1 VDFKRVVGNRRT
13 TRFYFPWRPVD
24 PEKIQIVL
32 EAARLASR
40 GVNAAW
46 AKAIVLQ
53 RDAISVEQRNQ
64 LKDPTT
70 SAQLDL
76 APIWICWFADLRAVD
91 DAIERETLKELV
103 ALYVLPPSHG
113 WSPRYVDSV
122 VKPQVLDPI
131 RNSETINYMLSC
143 REAALAV
150 SQALLAAVNEGLG
163 TALTSM
169 NPTAVQALTK
179 APDNY
184 SFMCA
189 QLLGY
194 SAESLEGGQRPRE
207 PFEVS
212 FFDGVYG
219 KPFKRDEGVVE
230 RLRDDGMI
238 QDQGQPWRKEEVRGL
253 AMMFDLPM

>member
-1 VDFKRVVGNRRT
+1 VEFKRVVGNRRT
-13 TRFYFPWRPVD
+13 IRFYYPWRPVER
-24 PEKIQIVL
+24 EKIQTVL

-40 GVNAAW
+40 GVNASW
-46 AKAIVLQ
+46 AKAIVLY
-53 RDAISVEQRNQ
+53 RDQVSEELRNR

-76 APIWICWFADLRAVD
+76 APVWICWFADLKAVD
-91 DAIERETLKELV
+91 VAIERETLKELV
-103 ALYVLPPSHG
+103 GLQVLPPSHG

-131 RNSETINYMLSC
+131 RTSETINYMLSC

-150 SQALLAAVNEGLG
+150 SQALLAAVDEGLG

-169 NPTAVQALTK
+169 NPAAVTTITK
-179 APDNY
+179 APENY

-194 SAESLEGGQRPRE
+194 SAESIEGGQRPRE
-207 PFEVS
+207 PFEDS
-212 FFDGVYG
+212 FFEGVYG
-219 KPFKRDEGVVE
+219 KPFKRDEAVVKH
-230 RLRDDGMI
+230 LRDAGMI
-238 QDQGQPWRKEEVRGL
+238 QDQGQPWRKAEVRGL
-253 AMMFDLPM
+253 ARMFELPT

>member
-1 VDFKRVVGNRRT
+1 MDFKRVVGNRRT
-13 TRFYFPWRPVD
+13 VRFYYPWRPVD
-24 PEKIQIVL
+24 RDKIQVVL

-46 AKAIVLQ
+46 AKAIVLY
-53 RDAISVEQRNQ
+53 RDDVSEEVRNQ

-76 APIWICWFADLRAVD
+76 APVWICWFADLHAID
-91 DAIERETLKELV
+91 DAIKRETLKELV
-103 ALYVLPPSHG
+103 ALHVLPPSHG

-131 RNSETINYMLSC
+131 RTSETINYMLSC

-150 SQALLAAVNEGLG
+150 SQALLAAVDEGLG

-169 NPTAVQALTK
+169 NPAAVMSITK

-212 FFDGVYG
+212 FFEGVYG
-219 KPFKRDEGVVE
+219 KPFKRDEAVVNH
-230 RLRDDGMI
+230 LRDLGMI
-238 QDQGQPWRKEEVRGL
+238 QDQGQPWKKQEVRGL
-253 AMMFDLPM
+253 ARMFDLPT

>member
-1 VDFKRVVGNRRT
+1 MDFKTVVGNRRT
-13 TRFYFPWRPVD
+13 TRFYYPWRPVSR
-24 PEKIQIVL
+24 ETIQVIL

-46 AKAIVLQ
+46 AKAIVLY
-53 RDAISVEQRNQ
+53 RDSVTEADRES

-76 APIWICWFADLRAVD
+76 APVWICWFADLNAVD

-103 ALYVLPPSHG
+103 GLHVLPPSHG

-122 VKPQVLDPI
+122 VVPQVLDPI
-131 RNSETINYMLSC
+131 RTSETINYMLSC

-150 SQALLAAVNEGLG
+150 SQALLAAVDEGLG

-169 NPTAVQALTK
+169 NPSAVQALTK
-179 APDNY
+179 APGHF

-189 QLLGY
+189 QLVGY

-207 PFEVS
+207 PFESS
-212 FFDGVYG
+212 FFEGEFG
-219 KPFKRDEGVVE
+219 KPFARDPAVVD
-230 RLRDDGMI
+230 RLRREGMI

-253 AMMFDLPM
+253 ARMFDLPT